1 MKQTHYGYTGW
12 KILTLSNYKKLKLNI
27 DSLELINDDSQNY
40 LTIDSD
46 ADDIVFNL
54 INPKSMNDYV
64 SDTLDIRYLVYF
76 K

>member
-1 MKQTHYGYTGW
+1 MAKFYGAQDKQ
-12 KILTLSNYKKLKLNI
+12 LNLDI
-27 DSLELINDDSQNY
+27 DRLELINDDSQNY

-46 ADDIVFNL
+46 EDDIVFNL

>member
-1 MKQTHYGYTGW
+1 MKDR
-12 KILTLSNYKKLKLNI
+12 YKQLNLNI
-27 DSLELINDDSQNY
+27 DRLELINDDSQNY

-46 ADDIVFNL
+46 EDDIVFNL
-54 INPKSMNDYV
+54 VNPKSMNDYV